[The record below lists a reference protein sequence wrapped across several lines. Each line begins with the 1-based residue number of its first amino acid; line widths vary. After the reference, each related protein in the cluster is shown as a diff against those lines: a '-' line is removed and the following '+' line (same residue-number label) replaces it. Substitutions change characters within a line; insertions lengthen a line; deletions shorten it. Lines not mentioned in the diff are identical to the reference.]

1 VNGPYG
7 DDRLATL
14 AVGLT
19 LGLLAAAV
27 CLAGWAWWRRRR
39 PGTPAPVAGLALAA
53 AGAVGIARTATTRPA
68 GTLLPGLLVLAVAG
82 AVLRRGGRARG
93 GARPAA
99 LAAGG
104 ALWLGGGALTGWSLA
119 AEEGA
124 MAAVLVA
131 LATCAAG
138 ALLDDFDRRR
148 RAQGLA
154 PLLLAVTAGGI
165 YATVPDV
172 EAAVVVVGAAMPMAL
187 LGWPFPL
194 AWARPAR
201 PPPSLG
207 TPGALATA
215 GLLVWTVAAGSSGR
229 AGPVAGGLACLGLLV
244 AEPLARRLDPRPGV
258 PVMHRRRMKRSTV
271 RAAPRLARRPPP
283 ATQFPQGG
291 IHDRCS
297 SPPGGEVPDGPGWRP
312 GWLALAA
319 QALLV
324 ALAARLVGRQSSA
337 AGALLLVAL
346 EFVVIVALALARER
360 LRATRDTPPPGGD
373 EIPSS

>member
-1 VNGPYG
+1 VSGPYG
-7 DDRLATL
+7 DGRLATL
-14 AVGLT
+14 AVGLA
-19 LGLLAAAV
+19 LGLLAAVA
-27 CLAGWAWWRRRR
+27 CLACWAWWRRRR

-53 AGAVGIARTATTRPA
+53 AGAVGVARTATTRPA
-68 GTLLPGLLVLAVAG
+68 GTLLPGLLVLAAAG
-82 AVLRRGGRARG
+82 AVLRRGGPARG
-93 GARPAA
+93 GTRPLA
-99 LAAGG
+99 LVAGG
-104 ALWLGGGALTGWSLA
+104 ALWLGGAALTGWSLA
-119 AEEGA
+119 ADEGA
-124 MAAVLVA
+124 IAAVSVA
-131 LATCAAG
+131 LATCVAG

-187 LGWPFPL
+187 VGWPFPL

-229 AGPVAGGLACLGLLV
+229 AGPLAGGLACLGLLV
-244 AEPLARRLDPRPGV
+244 VEPLARRLDPRPG
-258 PVMHRRRMKRSTV
+258 
-271 RAAPRLARRPPP
+271 P
-283 ATQFPQGG
+283 A
-291 IHDRCS
+291 
-297 SPPGGEVPDGPGWRP
+297 GGEVPDGPGWRP

-324 ALAARLVGRQSSA
+324 AFAARLVGRQSSA
-337 AGALLLVAL
+337 AGALLVVAL